1 MLLPIFAL
9 LLTATSALAQQTQA
23 TAPSVRTTADAV
35 REALGRIGQP
45 AAPSKALTAPATS
58 TAAAPAAPPATNTPP
73 APSNPLTSAPA
84 SAPATAP
91 APIPPP
97 AGNPSTPPTTPVT
110 ESLAPVTLST
120 DGALRVE
127 TDPPGAD
134 VSLDRQLAGSTP
146 LFMRGLAPGVHEL
159 EVSRSGATIRR
170 RQIRIAAGKVL
181 NLRLPGVHPA
191 LPSPITTDQGFLTV
205 EVKPAGTSVYLPG
218 RELLGKTPIRR
229 APLEPGFFMLT
240 LESPGHGTEEREVR
254 VDRGHETRIVS
265 SLSPKKDLIS
275 VFRTRRRD
283 RERDLYLAEAKR
295 LARRGEFGLALERTR
310 QALALDP
317 ASADAY
323 ALLAQLYNSLGDK
336 AGYAEATA
344 KLEAL
349 RER

>member
-1 MLLPIFAL
+1 MLIPILAL
-9 LLTATSALAQQTQA
+9 LLTATSALAQTPQA
-23 TAPSVRTTADAV
+23 SAASPRTTADAV
-35 REALGRIGQP
+35 REALGRIAQP
-45 AAPSKALTAPATS
+45 VARPGPQTSPVASTANAPTANASPAPSTPPTSASASTPADAQAPS
-58 TAAAPAAPPATNTPP
+58 PAPAAA
-73 APSNPLTSAPA
+73 
-84 SAPATAP
+84 
-91 APIPPP
+91 
-97 AGNPSTPPTTPVT
+97 PSTPPTTAAT
-110 ESLAPVTLST
+110 ESLAPATLST

-134 VSLDRQLAGSTP
+134 VSLDRQLAGTTP
-146 LFMRGLAPGVHEL
+146 LFTRGLAPGLHEL

-181 NLRLPGVHPA
+181 NLKLPGIHPA

-218 RELLGKTPIRR
+218 RELLGTTPIRR
-229 APLEPGFFMLT
+229 AALEPGFYMLT

-254 VDRGHETRIVS
+254 IDRGHETRIVS
-265 SLSPKKDLIS
+265 SLSPKKDLIG

-295 LARRGEFGLALERTR
+295 LARRGEFDLALERTR

-323 ALLAQLYNSLGDK
+323 GLLAQLYNSLGDK

-344 KLEAL
+344 KLQAL